1 MKQAASPAVIAAA
14 IIEWSQLARQACN
27 KSS

>member
-14 IIEWSQLARQACN
+14 IIEWSQLAQACN

>member
-14 IIEWSQLARQACN
+14 IIEWSQLAQAC
-27 KSS
+27 S